1 MGRKKNKIAK
11 ITEEQYYAYIAG
23 LRKTPR
29 CSARTAKRLSPPPS
43 SAKRTTKDR
52 ATET

>member
-23 LRKTPR
+23 LRENAALFSADGETVVPTPF
-29 CSARTAKRLSPPPS
+29 KREEDD
-43 SAKRTTKDR
+43 KIQGD
-52 ATET
+52 